1 MLGLQNRKE
10 KKTEM
15 SHFQVFFLITV
26 QQYKPCL
33 NYNNSLNYPLD
44 SYVKLMLWCCKTC
57 RISNYAFF
65 KARMFASLLTAITR
79 IDKMYHLFEIPR
91 SIAFNPTILN

>member
-10 KKTEM
+10 KKTET
-15 SHFQVFFLITV
+15 SHFQVFSFLITV

-44 SYVKLMLWCCKTC
+44 SYVKLML
-57 RISNYAFF
+57 
-65 KARMFASLLTAITR
+65 
-79 IDKMYHLFEIPR
+79 
-91 SIAFNPTILN
+91 